1 MKTKLGIVGCGY
13 VADSYAATL
22 RLHDDALAVH
32 AVYDRRPERLAK
44 FSEHWRFAA
53 AKSLDDL
60 LGDPAIDIVVNL
72 TDPHS
77 HEAVTEAALAAG
89 RHVYSEKPL
98 AMTGA
103 AAERLAERAGA
114 AGLRLAAAPCNLLG
128 EHAQT
133 LQRAVRDRLV
143 GDIRLIYAEM
153 DDGMI
158 HRAAYQDWDSSSGA
172 PWPIRGE
179 LEVGCTFEHAG
190 YTLGVLV
197 AIFGP
202 VRSITAFADL
212 CIADRGIDPP
222 PEASAPDFSVG
233 LLKFDGG
240 VVARVTNSIVANYDH
255 RLRLF
260 GDEGTLSLGEP
271 WSYHSPVRR
280 DRMSTSRLDRLVERR
295 LGVRRS
301 QAVPYVRPPPTKGRR
316 RFPTMD
322 FMRGVRELA
331 DAIREERPCR
341 MSPELAVHVTEV
353 TEVLQHPERFALPYR
368 PRTAAGPIAPMPW
381 AIQT

>member
-1 MKTKLGIVGCGY
+1 MKTRLGIVGCGY

-22 RLHDDALAVH
+22 QLHNDALQVH
-32 AVYDRRPERLAK
+32 AVYDRQQERLAK

-53 AKSLDDL
+53 TKSLDDL
-60 LGDPAIDIVVNL
+60 LGDPSIDIVVNL
-72 TDPHS
+72 TDPHN
-77 HEAVTEAALAAG
+77 HESVTERTLAAG
-89 RHVYSEKPL
+89 KHVYSEKPL
-98 AMTGA
+98 AMTA
-103 AAERLAERAGA
+103 VAAERLAARAGA

-133 LQRAVRDRLV
+133 LQRAVRDKLV

-158 HRAAYQDWDSSSGA
+158 HRAAYQDWHSSSGA

-212 CIADRGIDPP
+212 CIPDKGIDPP
-222 PEASAPDFSVG
+222 LDAPAPDFSVG
-233 LLKFDGG
+233 LLKFEGG
-240 VVARVTNSIVANYDH
+240 VTARMTNSIVAKYDH
-255 RLRLF
+255 TLQLF
-260 GDEGTLSLGEP
+260 GDEGTLRLGEP
-271 WSYHSPVRR
+271 WSYHAPVRR
-280 DRMSTSRLDRLVERR
+280 DRISTSRLDRLIERR
-295 LGVRRS
+295 LGTRRTQLVPLVRW
-301 QAVPYVRPPPTKGRR
+301 PPTKNRLF
-316 RFPTMD
+316 FPTMD

-341 MSPELAVHVTEV
+341 MSSELAVHVTEV
-353 TEVLQHPERFALPYR
+353 TEVLQHPERFDLPYR
-368 PRTAAGPIAPMPW
+368 PKSAAGPIAPMPW
-381 AIQT
+381 AMAE

>member
-1 MKTKLGIVGCGY
+1 MRTRLGIVGCGY

-22 RLHDDALAVH
+22 QLHTDGLAVH
-32 AVYDRRPERLAK
+32 AVYDRQQERLAR
-44 FSEHWRFAA
+44 FSGHWQFNAA
-53 AKSLDDL
+53 RSLDDL
-60 LGDPAIDIVVNL
+60 LSDPAIDIVVNL

-77 HEAVTEAALAAG
+77 HETVTAAALTAG
-89 RHVYSEKPL
+89 KHVYSEKPL

-103 AAERLAERAGA
+103 VAERLAARASA
-114 AGLRLAAAPCNLLG
+114 MGLRLAAAPCNLLG

-158 HRAAYQDWDSSSGA
+158 HRAAYRDWDSSSGA

-212 CIADRGIDPP
+212 CVPEKGIDPP
-222 PEASAPDFSVG
+222 PEAPAPDFSVG
-233 LLKFDGG
+233 LLQFDGG
-240 VVARVTNSIVANYDH
+240 VTARVTNSIVASYDH
-255 RLRLF
+255 RIRLF
-260 GDEGTLSLGEP
+260 GDEGTLSLAEP
-271 WSYHSPVRR
+271 WSYHAPVRR
-280 DRMSTSRLDRLVERR
+280 DRISTSRFDRLVERR
-295 LGVRRS
+295 LGKRRSVVVPHVRR
-301 QAVPYVRPPPTKGRR
+301 PPTKNRR

-331 DAIREERPCR
+331 DAIREDRPCR

-353 TEVLQHPERFALPYR
+353 TEVMQHPERFALPYR
-368 PRTAAGPIAPMPW
+368 PKSAAGPIAPMPW
-381 AIQT
+381 AIEP